1 MDLNDYKLS
10 KEEFNNLPTIDKR
23 NYLLQTDLE
32 ETNWWLRTVS
42 KIIVVSLIMSVLAFF
57 YLMSVKA

>member
-1 MDLNDYKLS
+1 MDLTKYNLS

-42 KIIVVSLIMSVLAFF
+42 KIIVVSLIVSVLAFF